1 MEELIPS
8 LPYDVALNCLA
19 RLPRFYHSTL
29 SQVSNPIRSL
39 LSSPFFYEAHSAL
52 HGEQTM
58 LYFSVNY
65 PESNDLH
72 WFMINLDDPDPLLRL
87 PLIPSLTFRPS
98 TMCAQINHDIY
109 VLGGYTG
116 DALSPEVWIL
126 DCRFNRW
133 RQGPSMHIPRD
144 KGKVTV
150 LDRKIY
156 LFDGEV
162 LGQQQSGSGIL
173 GEVLDTVVGSWEVI
187 MILEGADGSP
197 LITSDLIFNKMKEA
211 SRKIV
216 SPPAGLGNWPTW
228 MNRVLYSY
236 VDGPSPTILAHELTQ
251 DGTWVQK
258 IVKGSYCLV
267 PPGMNPVM
275 AKTRS
280 AAARELFLLWL
291 CHRSMKP
298 PEVNEDFANICCLK
312 IEIKRS
318 QDGQLYAIA
327 CDGGLSYQFYSSS
340 FITDG
345 CSIQQCFALQI

>member
-1 MEELIPS
+1 MQELIPTI
-8 LPYDVALNCLA
+8 PYDVALNCLA
-19 RLPRFYHSTL
+19 RVPRSYHSTL

-39 LSSPFFYEAHSAL
+39 LSSPFFYDVHSAL
-52 HGEQTM
+52 HGKQTM

-65 PESNDLH
+65 PESNDVH
-72 WFMINLDDPDPLLRL
+72 WFMVNLDDPDPLLRL

-98 TMCAQINHDIY
+98 TMCALVNHDIY
-109 VLGGYTG
+109 VIGGYSG

-156 LFDGEV
+156 VFGEEE
-162 LGQQQSGSGIL
+162 LGQQSGIV
-173 GEVLDTVVGSWEVI
+173 GEVLDTVVGSWKVI
-187 MILEGADGSP
+187 MILESSADGSP
-197 LITSDLIFNKMKEA
+197 LTSDLIFNKMKEA
-211 SRKIV
+211 SKKIV
-216 SPPAGLGNWPTW
+216 SPPPGLGNWPTW

-236 VDGPSPTILAHELTQ
+236 VDGSLPTILAHELTQ

-258 IVKGSYCLV
+258 TVRGSYSLV
-267 PPGMNPVM
+267 PSGVNPVM
-275 AKTRS
+275 AKAKTKS
-280 AAARELFLLWL
+280 AARELFLLWL
-291 CHRSMKP
+291 CHKSTKP
-298 PEVNEDFANICCLK
+298 PEYNEDFADICCLK
-312 IEIKRS
+312 IEIKKS
-318 QDGQLYAIA
+318 KDGQLYAIV
-327 CDGGLSYQFYSSS
+327 CDGGVCQFYSYS